1 MISPNSSTII
11 SVSTRA
17 IREDGPAHIN
27 PVQWNQN
34 LGYARQACARIFRD
48 GGQPTDA
55 LATFG
60 LDPEDVTDWSKAVER
75 VAESLTRT
83 PARRAA

>member
-1 MISPNSSTII
+1 MTSAII
-11 SVSTRA
+11 PMSTRA
-17 IREDGPAHIN
+17 TREAGPAHIN
-27 PVQWNQN
+27 PVQWNQS

-48 GGQPTDA
+48 GGQPADA
-55 LATFG
+55 VVAFG
-60 LDPEDVTDWSKAVER
+60 LDPAGIKDWIKAVER